1 MLPKTP
7 PRTGQVG
14 FLYVPPYRIQGIS
27 VAGEQTVVQI
37 PELDVSFDIGM
48 CPRIALSS
56 PYVALSHG
64 HMDHVG
70 GLPWRSRSRP

>member
-14 FLYVPPYRIQGIS
+14 FLYAPPYRIQGIS

-37 PELDVSFDIGM
+37 PELDRTRYAPININGKH
-48 CPRIALSS
+48 P
-56 PYVALSHG
+56 
-64 HMDHVG
+64 VG
-70 GLPWRSRSRP
+70 DSNPCYRDENPAS